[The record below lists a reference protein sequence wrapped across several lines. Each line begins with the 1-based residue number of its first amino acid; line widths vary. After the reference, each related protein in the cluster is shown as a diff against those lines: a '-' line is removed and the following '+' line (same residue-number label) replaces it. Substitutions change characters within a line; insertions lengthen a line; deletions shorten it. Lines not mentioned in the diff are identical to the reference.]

1 MFNNLLNESTEKI
14 INSTFKSDDNGLS
27 IVKVVDMSDDSI
39 DNISKHVKKFDDG
52 FVCSRFVDE
61 TFNRI
66 DNINNEYD
74 KLNCAMDKIE
84 EVMKEKED
92 IKTKK
97 TWVRKHLVI
106 QIKKNTMTKHQT
118 KKPKNNKELN
128 QYNEVLK
135 IEFY

>member
-14 INSTFKSDDNGLS
+14 MNSTFKSDDNGLS

-39 DNISKHVKKFDDG
+39 DNIIKHVKKFDDG

-74 KLNCAMDKIE
+74 KLNCAMDK
-84 EVMKEKED
+84 M
-92 IKTKK
+92 
-97 TWVRKHLVI
+97 
-106 QIKKNTMTKHQT
+106 
-118 KKPKNNKELN
+118 
-128 QYNEVLK
+128 
-135 IEFY
+135 